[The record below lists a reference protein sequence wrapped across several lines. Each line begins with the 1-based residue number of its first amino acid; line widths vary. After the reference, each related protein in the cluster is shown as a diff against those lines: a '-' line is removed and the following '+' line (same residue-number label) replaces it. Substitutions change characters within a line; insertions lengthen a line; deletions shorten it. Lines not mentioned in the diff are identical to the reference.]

1 MNSKLLRP
9 SSDTVHSISLV
20 LLEGDYSVCRFEP
33 KTRIPPLSGPS
44 DIYSLTT
51 THLETSLVCSTVA
64 VPAGGRTDSGWRVL
78 YVEGPIPFDL
88 TGVIAGITSAVAA
101 AGLPVFVLSTFD
113 SDLLLLRGESL
124 DKAIAALNGS
134 GYLVATPA
142 IM

>member
-1 MNSKLLRP
+1 MNSKPVRP
-9 SSDTVHSISLV
+9 SNDTAHSISLV
-20 LLEGDYSVCRFEP
+20 LLDGDYSICRFEP
-33 KTRIPPLSGPS
+33 KTQVPPLSGPS

-51 THLETSLVCSTVA
+51 THLETSLVCSTAA
-64 VPAGGRTDSGWRVL
+64 VPAGGRTESGWRVL

-88 TGVIAGITSAVAA
+88 TGVIAGITSTVAA